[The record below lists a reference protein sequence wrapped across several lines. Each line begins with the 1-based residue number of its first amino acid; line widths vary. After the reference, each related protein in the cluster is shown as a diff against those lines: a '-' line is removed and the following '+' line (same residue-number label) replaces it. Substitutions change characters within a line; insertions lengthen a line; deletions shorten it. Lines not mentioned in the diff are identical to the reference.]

1 MNPLHFFLD
10 PFGYGNRK
18 ISRLDAPYPLRSDLA
33 ELKVLVTGASKGIGL
48 ALCESLKDSE
58 ISVIAVARS
67 CPEALRGFDC
77 VQLDLSKPQDILRFV
92 EDSEELDGLVFN
104 AGAMPLSPPP
114 IDPLTN
120 LDSLYILHILGP
132 AFITR
137 ELVKRRRFKPGA
149 RIIIVTSGGG
159 LTTPL
164 SRRYMGQLVDPYDG
178 VKQYAIHKRQQMV
191 LCEYLHQQYHEDN
204 LHIYCMHPGWVDTP
218 GLREAMPG
226 FHRLT
231 KSILRNPYQ
240 GADTINWLLTGEEQG
255 SGRLY
260 FDGSQ
265 VSTNPLPWVRDK
277 SQKKREFGT
286 KLEEQLALL
295 KGLLT

>member
-164 SRRYMGQLVDPYDG
+164 SSRYMGQLVDPYDG

-260 FDGSQ
+260 FDRSR

-277 SQKKREFGT
+277 PQNKQAFGT